1 MSRRIRVWEFGR
13 CYHVMLR
20 GIDVFK
26 DDRDRS
32 RFCLLLQEASELH
45 MFRIHAFC
53 LMTNHIHLLLEP
65 LECSLANGVHRFATR
80 YAQHYNA
87 RHKKRGYVFQGRFKS
102 ILVEDGIYMKRLL
115 RYIHLNPLEA
125 SLVSTPQDFHWSSH
139 NGYFSRSDF
148 TWLET
153 ERVLSYFGATRS
165 VALTNLAEFM
175 TAKIDIAEE
184 LQEIRRALRMGV
196 YGSEEFKKA
205 FVVTT
210 KKLEISDDNKN
221 KVASIDMLIKLV
233 CSRFTCTA
241 EQLISE
247 DKQRNVV
254 SARAVLAR
262 AAQLSKGLN
271 LSDVSS
277 ALKKHPGT
285 ISRLATRATKDVI
298 LRDFI
303 DELMKSQI
311 A

>member
-1 MSRRIRVWEFGR
+1 
-13 CYHVMLR
+13 MLR
-20 GIDVFK
+20 GIDGRDIFK

-45 MFRIHAFC
+45 TFRIHAFC

-65 LECSLANGVHRFATR
+65 LECSLASGVHRFATR

-125 SLVSTPQDFHWSSH
+125 SLISKPQDFHWSSH

-165 VALTNLAEFM
+165 VTLSNLAEFM
-175 TAKIDIAEE
+175 TAKIDITEE
-184 LQEIRRALRMGV
+184 LQEIKRASRMGV
-196 YGSEEFKKA
+196 YGSEEFTKA

-210 KKLEISDDNKN
+210 KKLEMPDDKDNKN

-233 CSRFTCTA
+233 CARFTCTA

-254 SARAVLAR
+254 NARAVLAR

-271 LSDVSS
+271 LSDVSR

-285 ISRLATRATKDVI
+285 ISRLATQATKDAI
-298 LRDFI
+298 LRDII
-303 DELMKSQI
+303 DELVKSQI

>member
-1 MSRRIRVWEFGR
+1 
-13 CYHVMLR
+13 
-20 GIDVFK
+20 
-26 DDRDRS
+26 
-32 RFCLLLQEASELH
+32 
-45 MFRIHAFC
+45 
-53 LMTNHIHLLLEP
+53 
-65 LECSLANGVHRFATR
+65 
-80 YAQHYNA
+80 
-87 RHKKRGYVFQGRFKS
+87 
-102 ILVEDGIYMKRLL
+102 
-115 RYIHLNPLEA
+115 
-125 SLVSTPQDFHWSSH
+125 
-139 NGYFSRSDF
+139 
-148 TWLET
+148 
-153 ERVLSYFGATRS
+153 
-165 VALTNLAEFM
+165 M